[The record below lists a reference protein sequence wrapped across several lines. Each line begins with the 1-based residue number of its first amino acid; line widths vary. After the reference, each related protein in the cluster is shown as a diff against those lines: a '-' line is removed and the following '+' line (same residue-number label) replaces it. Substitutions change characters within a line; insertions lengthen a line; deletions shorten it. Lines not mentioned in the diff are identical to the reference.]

1 MKNKDGVQI
10 IVVCIMCIILIC
22 VLLPLGDLKGNFNY
36 IVERNK
42 LKESDI
48 DNGTFI
54 KTNNIILDNFNND
67 ITISEGGEYNIKG
80 NFNHS
85 IFVNANDTVI
95 LNLNGVNISSKI
107 TSAIANRGENDLI
120 INLVSDS
127 FNNLIDAG
135 YSEYDGC
142 IYSKGKLIIEGSG
155 TLNIN
160 GNQKD
165 GEGISTTDADII
177 INGGKLNI
185 SSNDDGINVGGN
197 SGFISINEG
206 EININSIGDGIDSN
220 GNIVINGGKLF
231 VLSGEKGKT
240 TGIDSDDGIEING
253 GEIIA
258 FGSSDYQKP
267 LDTSKQNYLGF
278 SVKNYI
284 SKNSELI
291 FKNNLG
297 LEYKVTAH
305 QKFKTLIYSNPE
317 LVDGSY
323 YLYVDGEQ
331 TEYSFNVF
339 SNDTESSID
348 FVE

>member
-1 MKNKDGVQI
+1 MKSKERVHIGA
-10 IVVCIMCIILIC
+10 VCIIGVALIC
-22 VLLPLGDLKGNFNY
+22 ILLPLGNLNGIFDYKG
-36 IVERNK
+36 ERIE
-42 LKESDI
+42 LKENDI
-48 DNGTFI
+48 GSGVFI
-54 KTNNIILDNFNND
+54 KTNNVVLDNFDSD
-67 ITISEGGEYNIKG
+67 ITISEGGVYNIKG
-80 NFNHS
+80 NLNHS
-85 IFVNANDTVI
+85 IFINANDTVT

-120 INLVSDS
+120 INLVADS
-127 FNNLIDAG
+127 FNNLIDSG

-142 IYSKGKLIIEGSG
+142 IYSKGKLIIEGTG

-165 GEGISTTDADII
+165 GEGIATKDNDII
-177 INGGKLNI
+177 INSGVINI
-185 SSNDDGINVGGN
+185 SSNDDGINVGGK
-197 SGFISINEG
+197 SGLITINGG
-206 EININSIGDGIDSN
+206 EININSNGDGIDSN
-220 GNIVINGGKLF
+220 GNIVINGGKLS

-267 LDTSKQNYLGF
+267 LDTSLQNYIGV

-284 SKNSELI
+284 KKDSELL
-291 FKNNLG
+291 FKNNMG
-297 LEYKVTAH
+297 LEYKIIAH

-317 LVDGSY
+317 LVEGSY

-331 TEYSFNVF
+331 TEYSFNIV